1 MPVQELTFGGIH
13 VLDTMGSAVYA
24 LLYLILLTNL
34 NSRCPYYLI
43 VQIRKMG
50 HKSYSWLVAES
61 GFKPNWCGSEICA
74 LNTELW

>member
-1 MPVQELTFGGIH
+1 M
-13 VLDTMGSAVYA
+13 LDTMGSAVYA

-50 HKSYSWLVAES
+50 HKSYSWWWPSQDSNPIGVALKS
-61 GFKPNWCGSEICA
+61 VLLTLSYGNF
-74 LNTELW
+74 